1 MIRRLKNG
9 RKTAMEKYVVRCY
22 QGQKIRSVWKE
33 REGRWF
39 FSVVDVLRA
48 LDVSAN
54 PSRYWSDLKRKLRQK
69 TEKEEALFRFENIV
83 SLKLPAA
90 DQKSY
95 KTDMLDEE
103 GLKELFA
110 ILHIRKTEEFL
121 NVFFHAEKTERTMGA
136 AGKAEN
142 SGGLLPLLNS
152 SFEPGDG
159 KKTVESFSDPD
170 LRKIAEAELY
180 YFSGEAEKCKEITE
194 GYLEK
199 EEIGIRLSACL
210 MYSFSNFTLGNAE
223 AAQIGFQKIHET
235 LKTVF
240 SGNESRELQAGCV
253 FAACMTCILVHL
265 PTDDLPPL
273 RDYVRYLPAGLRIF
287 AAYLM
292 AHKLYLEGKYE
303 RALGIL
309 DAIVISINKPYP
321 IPEIY
326 MNCMISICR
335 IKNKNLE
342 GAKKAFLTAWEMAKP
357 DGLLEAFIEHHGLLQ
372 GIVESC
378 LKKEEPEA
386 YKALTKGVLRF
397 SRGWMKLHN
406 KESERNIT
414 DALTPQEFA
423 IAMLACRDWS
433 NQEIADCMGLSV
445 NTVKHIISDI
455 LATLHVNSRKELL
468 QFVNK

>member
-1 MIRRLKNG
+1 
-9 RKTAMEKYVVRCY
+9 MEKYVVRCY

-210 MYSFSNFTLGNAE
+210 M
-223 AAQIGFQKIHET
+223 
-235 LKTVF
+235 
-240 SGNESRELQAGCV
+240 
-253 FAACMTCILVHL
+253 
-265 PTDDLPPL
+265 
-273 RDYVRYLPAGLRIF
+273 
-287 AAYLM
+287 
-292 AHKLYLEGKYE
+292 
-303 RALGIL
+303 
-309 DAIVISINKPYP
+309 
-321 IPEIY
+321 
-326 MNCMISICR
+326 
-335 IKNKNLE
+335 
-342 GAKKAFLTAWEMAKP
+342 
-357 DGLLEAFIEHHGLLQ
+357 
-372 GIVESC
+372 
-378 LKKEEPEA
+378 
-386 YKALTKGVLRF
+386 
-397 SRGWMKLHN
+397 
-406 KESERNIT
+406 
-414 DALTPQEFA
+414 
-423 IAMLACRDWS
+423 
-433 NQEIADCMGLSV
+433 
-445 NTVKHIISDI
+445 
-455 LATLHVNSRKELL
+455 
-468 QFVNK
+468 